1 MEVTCSRVILFPED
15 LRSFS
20 GGGTKTNYR
29 LYNDIRSKFQ
39 LEKKVRITIYHV
51 RDYFHI
57 TLEDVVHA
65 IFTQKNN

>member
-1 MEVTCSRVILFPED
+1 MEVKCSRVILFPED

-29 LYNDIRSKFQ
+29 LYNDIRSAFQ
-39 LEKKVRITIYHV
+39 LSKKVRITIYHV

-57 TLEDVVHA
+57 TLEDVIDA
-65 IFTQKNN
+65 IFNRRG

>member
-1 MEVTCSRVILFPED
+1 MEAKRLRVVLFPED

-29 LYNDIRSKFQ
+29 LYNEIRAKFQ

-57 TLEDVVHA
+57 PLEDVIHG
-65 IFTQKNN
+65 IF